1 MTTDP
6 QHPGAGAR
14 KGPTAIVEE
23 RLEAIETALRRFLAA
38 EADPPPQAVDDV
50 LCQLAELSGAIA
62 RMPPEAAAACIE
74 RAGRIRRLH
83 DQLALRL
90 TQQRHETA
98 SQLAHIREGKRTLKA
113 YGGNV

>member
-1 MTTDP
+1 MTRDP

-14 KGPTAIVEE
+14 EGSTATAEE
-23 RLEAIETALRRFLAA
+23 RLDAIETALRRLLAG
-38 EADPPPQAVDDV
+38 EADPPPQAVAE
-50 LCQLAELSGAIA
+50 LPRQLDELSGAIA

-83 DQLALRL
+83 DRLALRL
-90 TQQRHETA
+90 TQQRDETA
-98 SQLAHIREGKRTLKA
+98 GQLAHIRKGKRTLKA